1 MAQRRMRECKHRG
14 CIKLTRREHGYCE
27 EHEREYLDKVNAA
40 KKKWKIENNYKRPRN
55 SKVEKFYSSKQ
66 WQQLREYIKARDNY
80 LCQDCLKEGRITI
93 ANQVHHIEPIL
104 KDWDKRFDEDNLVSL
119 CNEHHKLRHNPRC
132 NYEYDSIG
140 SSIQFKDLSIS
151 RDLDIMAN
159 GGDDYWKK

>member
-1 MAQRRMRECKHRG
+1 MAQRRIRECKHRG
-14 CIKLTRREHGYCE
+14 CIKLTRSEHGYCE

-104 KDWDKRFDEDNLVSL
+104 KAWDKRFDEDNLVSL